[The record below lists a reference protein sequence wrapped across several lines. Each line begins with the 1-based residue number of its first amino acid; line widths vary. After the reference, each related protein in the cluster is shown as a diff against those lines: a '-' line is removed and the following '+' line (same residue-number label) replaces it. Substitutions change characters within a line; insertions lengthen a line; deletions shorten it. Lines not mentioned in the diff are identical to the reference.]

1 MGTIVR
7 MYLLDSNTIIDY
19 LAAKLPSSSMLKLHD
34 IVNNGLFISLISQIE
49 VLGFNTGRADV
60 DSRNEA
66 FIELAEILT
75 VSSDIVQQT
84 ITIRKKHK
92 IKLPDAI
99 IAATAMVHD
108 FILLTRN
115 TSDFNKIEG
124 LQIANSYEL

>member
-1 MGTIVR
+1 M

-19 LAAKLPSSSMLKLHD
+19 LAAKLPSASMLKMHD
-34 IVNNGLFISLISQIE
+34 IVNGGLFISLISQIE

-75 VSSDIVQQT
+75 VSSEVVQQT
-84 ITIRKKHK
+84 IAIRKKHK

-99 IAATAMVHD
+99 IAATAMVHN
-108 FILLTRN
+108 FTLLTRN
-115 TSDFNKIEG
+115 SSDFKKIEG
-124 LQIANSYEL
+124 LEMVNPFEL